1 MWCGIDY
8 ASSNRQQ
15 DFFQVNLV
23 TKVDGTEQDGYNLN
37 IPASSIR
44 QGWNNDFVFDISAI
58 PRAVDTADLSNI
70 SRMRFTWFN
79 ISQGRALS
87 LILTILCAILK
98 SDRIPRMAS
107 FG

>member
-1 MWCGIDY
+1 MPPQTV
-8 ASSNRQQ
+8 SR

-58 PRAVDTADLSNI
+58 PE
-70 SRMRFTWFN
+70 
-79 ISQGRALS
+79 G
-87 LILTILCAILK
+87 
-98 SDRIPRMAS
+98 
-107 FG
+107 G